1 MSGDS
6 SSKRAEAL
14 HLADELLRNIELRE
28 ISAPDVALK
37 ASRLARLLGDADA
50 LGWLRYEVAGYP
62 TPLDG
67 PSEAASRRSNR
78 HAPDN
83 KIYTGS
89 VGALQAEADAATA
102 QLGPAPAGSGGQWEG
117 AVENDRRN
125 ERATLRIIVSN
136 RRETVDRVV
145 GAIHAYVSEKYQELR
160 FGSAVESAFEVVR
173 VRVDADI
180 GGLIPDALPM
190 LAAAFE
196 NAASDN
202 PEHWAN
208 AAGTCRRLLREAA
221 DVLRP
226 PGDPIPGGPK
236 GEIQMGPDNYI
247 NRLVAWI
254 NEQATSAK
262 TAAMIQRDLEFLG
275 ARLDAADGAG
285 QKGAHASVT
294 REEASRYITGTYLV
308 LGDILGLRDAP

>member
-1 MSGDS
+1 M
-6 SSKRAEAL
+6 
-14 HLADELLRNIELRE
+14 
-28 ISAPDVALK
+28 
-37 ASRLARLLGDADA
+37 
-50 LGWLRYEVAGYP
+50 
-62 TPLDG
+62 
-67 PSEAASRRSNR
+67 
-78 HAPDN
+78 
-83 KIYTGS
+83 
-89 VGALQAEADAATA
+89 
-102 QLGPAPAGSGGQWEG
+102 
-117 AVENDRRN
+117 
-125 ERATLRIIVSN
+125 RIIVSN